1 MEIHAGTGNSDQ
13 LGPEPNQ
20 GKIFAQWVWWPC
32 LWAKGGNLTGMSPEW
47 QPQKLLAKGREPKEW
62 KEGRKSP
69 QSIPHT
75 PFPSASGYL
84 IVWGQ
89 LGFSNLLLFIPWRIP
104 QAALNSSFPD
114 GNHKFRLHGNIGTEI
129 SGHPESCTQYRLCQA
144 AHPQRLCQGISVTH
158 KIWERNSDFFF
169 FLLKFL
175 HFWRPEK
182 LADGLYKVTSGHWEK
197 EVAGSSD
204 CPGFVTTWKLYFPW
218 DEHISPSLLV
228 VPTPTCSSRLL
239 NDKRCRDKPQ
249 SWVGYLKLDFQP
261 SLPLALHPGENKGVT
276 ASGKASHTQRPVCG
290 SHIKCL
296 GINFLQDVVF
306 CMLATSQW
314 CEEKV

>member
-1 MEIHAGTGNSDQ
+1 MEITSSGYMGTLGLRFQGTQNLAHNTDFARLRTHSACAKAFQ
-13 LGPEPNQ
+13 LHTR
-20 GKIFAQWVWWPC
+20 F
-32 LWAKGGNLTGMSPEW
+32 
-47 QPQKLLAKGREPKEW
+47 GRE
-62 KEGRKSP
+62 S
-69 QSIPHT
+69 QI
-75 PFPSASGYL
+75 
-84 IVWGQ
+84 
-89 LGFSNLLLFIPWRIP
+89 FI
-104 QAALNSSFPD
+104 
-114 GNHKFRLHGNIGTEI
+114 
-129 SGHPESCTQYRLCQA
+129 
-144 AHPQRLCQGISVTH
+144 
-158 KIWERNSDFFF
+158 F

-175 HFWRPEK
+175 HFWRPER

-204 CPGFVTTWKLYFPW
+204 CPGFAATWKWYFPW

-228 VPTPTCSSRLL
+228 VPTPTCSSRLF